1 MTRTI
6 SEPPTQPSSEHEPTL
21 AGERSRQRWWFL
33 ETRQAALLT
42 GRSIALAL
50 LAITA
55 AVAPIDHMDARDR
68 IIGVVACAVAAALQ
82 LAARWVGE
90 RRQKRLRDEVDLALM
105 VEGVLIFV
113 LALVSGRSDSLALWL
128 LPIMALAATVGL
140 SVRSGIKALVLSV
153 IVLGAVQAVEGS
165 DAPSFSEAA
174 GPIYLTILIVIV
186 AGALV
191 SVNERELRRGRDR
204 NRTLHVASDEF
215 VAAVDESGLV
225 EAAEAALRK
234 LLPGWDVGVRLDGM
248 PTERKTFREGGAHH
262 LEIPVATPQHAFG
275 AIIAW
280 RPMSGVRRFI
290 RGDHLDGLDDLARA
304 LAVGLSQV
312 ELVAR
317 LQRLSL
323 ADPLT
328 GLGNRRAF
336 DTAMEEEIARAR
348 RADGHVGLVML
359 DVDHFKRFN
368 DRHGHQA
375 GDEALILVAR
385 VLRTAA
391 RTGDRA
397 CRIGGEEFAL
407 LLPGA
412 DERESAAVAERVR
425 AGIERRGAP
434 AGPVTVSL
442 GVAAASGEHATPE
455 QLVADADARLYAAK
469 DGGRNRVVSATSA

>member
-1 MTRTI
+1 MI
-6 SEPPTQPSSEHEPTL
+6 SEPQTQPSTGHEPTL
-21 AGERSRQRWWFL
+21 AGERSRRRWWFL
-33 ETRQAALLT
+33 ETRQAALFT
-42 GRSIALAL
+42 GRSIALVL
-50 LAITA
+50 LAIAA
-55 AVAPIDHMDARDR
+55 AVAPIDDMDARDR
-68 IIGVVACAVAAALQ
+68 IIGVAACAVAAALQ
-82 LAARWVGE
+82 IAARWVGD
-90 RRQKRLRDEVDLALM
+90 RRQTRLRDEVDLALM

-113 LALVSGRSDSLALWL
+113 LALVSGRSHSLVLWL
-128 LPIMALAATVGL
+128 LPVMALAATVGL
-140 SVRSGIKALVLSV
+140 SLRSGIKALVLSV
-153 IVLGAVQAVEGS
+153 IVVGAVQAVEGP
-165 DAPSFSEAA
+165 DAPSFTDAA
-174 GPIYLTILIVIV
+174 GPIYLTVLIVIV

-215 VAAVDESGLV
+215 VAAADESGLV
-225 EAAEAALRK
+225 EAAQAALRK
-234 LLPGWDVGVRLDGM
+234 LLPGWEVGVRLDGLA
-248 PTERKTFREGGAHH
+248 TERKTFREDGDHH
-262 LEIPVATPQHAFG
+262 LEIPVATPQRAFG
-275 AIIAW
+275 AIVAR

-290 RGDHLDGLDDLARA
+290 RADHLEGLDDLARA

-312 ELVAR
+312 ELVER
-317 LQRLSL
+317 LQHLSL

-336 DTAMEEEIARAR
+336 DAAMEEEIARAR
-348 RADGHVGLVML
+348 RAEGHVGLVML

-442 GVAAASGEHATPE
+442 GVAAASGPDATHE
-455 QLVADADARLYAAK
+455 LLVAEADARLYAAK